1 MAYIYKKSSV
11 KKTSFTVVFNS
22 GSLFEKEGQYGTMHL
37 MEHLICKTFIDEY
50 DTLTANAVDWNAYTG
65 HEHIVVYMR
74 GLASRLTS
82 DIKKRVLKK
91 ILGGLDNLT
100 EEVFQKEKAVVI
112 QEYMDNFNDPVSGKF
127 LNWMRTHYGDYG
139 PIGEISC
146 IQNFTLEDVKKI
158 YKEMLSKPARIIEVG
173 PTSTDLSDM
182 NIEYAEELIRQPRK
196 IKYKKD
202 YKLVQQEVL
211 PMDKSAFLV
220 HSKKLVSKSDYPF
233 INVAVAMIS
242 DGLNSPLTQEIRVKR
257 GLSYFS
263 HGMVDHIWNDSI
275 LTFESCTTKEN
286 EEELTNVYNDLLN
299 NVDKYLTKE
308 RYDMIMSMAQCEKEE
323 MKLFRFAHVNDLIN
337 KGLPQMPNNL
347 SKITFEKVK
356 EVAKKYINPDCEIV
370 ILR

>member
-1 MAYIYKKSSV
+1 MLTGTILKGI
-11 KKTSFTVVFNS
+11 
-22 GSLFEKEGQYGTMHL
+22 GSYSK
-37 MEHLICKTFIDEY
+37 
-50 DTLTANAVDWNAYTG
+50 
-65 HEHIVVYMR
+65 
-74 GLASRLTS
+74 
-82 DIKKRVLKK
+82 
-91 ILGGLDNLT
+91 
-100 EEVFQKEKAVVI
+100 KEKAVVI

-146 IQNFTLEDVKKI
+146 IQNFTLEDVKKT

-202 YKLVQQEVL
+202 YKLIQQEVL
-211 PMDKSAFLV
+211 PMDKSTFLV

-233 INVAVAMIS
+233 MNVAVAMIS

-263 HGMVDHIWNDSI
+263 HGMIDHIWNDSI

-308 RYDMIMSMAQCEKEE
+308 RYDMVMSMAQCEKEE